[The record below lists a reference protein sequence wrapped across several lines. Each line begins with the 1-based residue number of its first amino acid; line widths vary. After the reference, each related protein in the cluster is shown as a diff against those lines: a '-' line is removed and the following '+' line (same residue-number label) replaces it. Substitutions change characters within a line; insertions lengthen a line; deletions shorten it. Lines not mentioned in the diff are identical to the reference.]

1 MSKHFDIAMTHLL
14 YSTELLHLWLLL
26 TGLNQSFTK
35 LIASNINDNNLD
47 CLFSLLKTVDFYSLF
62 FNIIMVLSSM
72 NVLNLCRV
80 ICSLY
85 ILNLDYFF
93 SVVMLKF

>member
-14 YSTELLHLWLLL
+14 YSTELLHLQLLL
-26 TGLNQSFTK
+26 IGLNQSFTK
-35 LIASNINDNNLD
+35 HIASNINDNNLD
-47 CLFSLLKTVDFYSLF
+47 CLHSLLKTDFYSLF
-62 FNIIMVLSSM
+62 FNIIMSLSSM

-80 ICSLY
+80 LCSLY

-93 SVVMLKF
+93 SVVMLKS